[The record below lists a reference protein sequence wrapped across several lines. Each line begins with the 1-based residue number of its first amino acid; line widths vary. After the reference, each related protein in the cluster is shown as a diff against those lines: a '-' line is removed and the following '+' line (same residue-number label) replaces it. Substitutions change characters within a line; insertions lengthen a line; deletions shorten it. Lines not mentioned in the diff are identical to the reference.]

1 VTFSNSIFLFSL
13 PQSYMFGKI
22 LASIVLIIVL
32 YILGVFLAPNF
43 MDSIAERL
51 GMMSVN
57 TIIRNL
63 KSGADSTSDTLL
75 QIKDASGAIGTA
87 RSIATQAN
95 DTLQKTTET
104 INTIRQ
110 VGEQKVQQ
118 VQKTAESVQKA
129 GQAISEVQDNIS
141 ELTTLSWMT
150 STGVSQT
157 GTIQ

>member
-1 VTFSNSIFLFSL
+1 
-13 PQSYMFGKI
+13 MFGKI
-22 LASIVLIIVL
+22 FASIVLIAVL
-32 YILGVFLAPNF
+32 YILGIFLAPNLA
-43 MDSIAERL
+43 DNL
-51 GMMSVN
+51 GESLGIISVN
-57 TIIRNL
+57 TTIRNL

-75 QIKDASGAIGTA
+75 QIKDASGAIDTA

-95 DTLQKTTET
+95 DTIKKTTET

-129 GQAISEVQDNIS
+129 GQAISEIQDNIS
-141 ELTTLSWMT
+141 ALTTLSGVT
-150 STGVSQT
+150 ATGVTQT